1 MCERKRK
8 REKVRKRDWVGKWE
22 RDWVGKWMN
31 EREWDWIL
39 LFAQDKWHGDI
50 LSDLKRVTEEEN
62 IFFTGKELKFTN
74 SNLI

>member
-1 MCERKRK
+1 
-8 REKVRKRDWVGKWE
+8 
-22 RDWVGKWMN
+22 MN